1 VKLFLFDID
10 QTLINSGGAGL
21 RALNRACHKLLSIEN
36 AVEGITPH
44 GKTDPAII
52 REIFLGRLGNV
63 PATEKQVSE
72 ILESYLEFL
81 KDEVRQSPTYRVLPG
96 ILEVLE
102 DLGNRRDVVF
112 GLATG
117 NIERGARIKLERGEL
132 NSYFEFGGF
141 GSDSEQRAGLVRV
154 AAEAGRKRCGHPIP
168 AQKVWVIGDT
178 PRDIEAGREAG
189 FQTIGVATGSYSVD
203 QLSDSGASI
212 AISDFQSG
220 RDHFFRSTFIE

>member
-52 REIFLGRLGNV
+52 REIFLARLGNL
-63 PATEKQVSE
+63 PASEKQVSE
-72 ILESYLEFL
+72 ILDSYLEFL
-81 KDEVRQSPTYRVLPG
+81 KDEVRQSETYRVLPG
-96 ILEVLE
+96 ILEVLQN
-102 DLGNRRDVVF
+102 LGNRPDVIF

-132 NSYFEFGGF
+132 NSYFDFGGF

-168 AQKVWVIGDT
+168 AEEVWVIGDT

-189 FQTIGVATGSYSVD
+189 FRTIGVATGSYSVD
-203 QLSDSGASI
+203 QLLDSGASI